1 MRAAEAAACAR
12 WGTLSALLSIPL
24 KNAGPGGFDLL
35 SVNHVA
41 HSVNKSVRTVFV
53 NSIAPLPNA
62 HPVPVQRKP
71 IRFNARSFV
80 AFALS
85 PEAPLSE
92 WFECLDQWTENSP
105 GFFAGRPVVL
115 NLNHFTLD
123 AEEIADLVDGL
134 ADRGIRVFAIEA
146 KDADD
151 LGPDLPPL
159 LTGARAI
166 AMEERRAEPQA
177 SPQGAN
183 APANTNV
190 QTEPARA
197 VEQKTLIID
206 TPIRSGQSVFHPH
219 GDVIVLGSVG
229 SGSEIIAGGSVHIY
243 GTLRGRAF
251 AGVMGNPDARIF
263 CQKNEAELLA
273 VDGWYRTADDM
284 EPSSRGR
291 AIQAYLDNE
300 VIWVSAL
307 D

>member
-1 MRAAEAAACAR
+1 M
-12 WGTLSALLSIPL
+12 
-24 KNAGPGGFDLL
+24 
-35 SVNHVA
+35 
-41 HSVNKSVRTVFV
+41 
-53 NSIAPLPNA
+53 NSIAPIQNA
-62 HPVPVQRKP
+62 RSAPVARKP

-85 PEAPLSE
+85 PDAPLAE
-92 WFECLDQWTENSP
+92 WFDGLDQWTENSP

-115 NLNHFTLD
+115 NLNHITLD
-123 AEEIADLVDGL
+123 TEEIVDLVDGL

-146 KDADD
+146 NGIDD

-159 LTGARAI
+159 LAGARTI
-166 AMEERRAEPQA
+166 AVEGKEPERRQT
-177 SPQGAN
+177 AN
-183 APANTNV
+183 TPANTNE
-190 QTEPARA
+190 QAEPAHAAETR
-197 VEQKTLIID
+197 TLIID

-284 EPSSRGR
+284 EASSRGR
-291 AIQAYLDNE
+291 AIQAFLDNE